1 MARHLHRE
9 LRELTDIQV
18 AELWLEVNA
27 EHESRLGAHA
37 ERRPEAR
44 PSQAGP
50 ESAPAEAEEEPA
62 PGERRVF
69 FQCQVWSSRYGR
81 CWHSLRDCHHIA
93 RSREV
98 TETTVSGYI
107 EPEDVFLSSWFTDR
121 RKEPCGSCTPCIR
134 GMVYNQHPRLLED
147 PRLLAA
153 KLREETEEVVEAT
166 DREHLAWECADL
178 LYHLLVRMGGAGIG
192 LERVE
197 SELRS
202 RSR

>member
-81 CWHSLRDCHHIA
+81 CWHSCRDCQHIA
-93 RSREV
+93 RSKEV

-121 RKEPCGSCTPCIR
+121 RKEPCSTCTPCIR

-147 PRLLAA
+147 PRLLVRRRSHMQWVAA
-153 KLREETEEVVEAT
+153 
-166 DREHLAWECADL
+166 
-178 LYHLLVRMGGAGIG
+178 GAGRPNTWIAVYPDEDG
-192 LERVE
+192 G
-197 SELRS
+197 SQ
-202 RSR
+202 